1 MTPSAVTLRRVLI
14 LATAAALFCV
24 SANSGARAESFW
36 PGGDRSSGAP
46 PAPGNDPAALVPPD
60 VLKIPQFPVPP
71 KAEVV
76 LGDTVIVGDD
86 EDWSGQVFLS
96 APYTVVQITQF
107 YRLEMP
113 KVGWVETS
121 IVRSRRTSI
130 SYTRGNRVATLRL
143 APMHDDA
150 KGTDIDLVVS
160 PIQTPATMG
169 QRPPPGAGAQPPGS
183 SQRPRPHP

>member
-1 MTPSAVTLRRVLI
+1 MGDHMTPSATALRRLLI
-14 LATAAALFCV
+14 LATTAALLSV
-24 SANSGARAESFW
+24 SGASGARAESFW
-36 PGGDRSSGAP
+36 PSSDSASA
-46 PAPGNDPAALVPPD
+46 PAPTSDPAALVPPD

-71 KAEVV
+71 NAQVV

-107 YRLEMP
+107 YRVEMP
-113 KVGWVETS
+113 KVGWIETS
-121 IVRSRRTSI
+121 IVRSRRTSV

-143 APMHDDA
+143 APMRDDA

-160 PIQTPATMG
+160 PIQTPATLG
-169 QRPPPGAGAQPPGS
+169 QRPPPGSGNPGS
-183 SQRPRPHP
+183 AQRQRPRP